1 MMDFEHEID
10 LLDSTLSDIED
21 AIDRIKDIPY
31 YNYVTEGLEETRKE
45 LEDRLNELS
54 KIQNNQWEQ
63 ENKDRVNEYW
73 GNVI

>member
-1 MMDFEHEID
+1 MDFEHEID